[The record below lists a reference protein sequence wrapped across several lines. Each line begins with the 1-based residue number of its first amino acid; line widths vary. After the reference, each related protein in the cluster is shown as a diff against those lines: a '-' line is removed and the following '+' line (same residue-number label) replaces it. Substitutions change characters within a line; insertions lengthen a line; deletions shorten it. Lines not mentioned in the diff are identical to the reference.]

1 MCVLC
6 VREVGRALREKTHNY
21 KELVV
26 SPCQKT
32 STTPWPSL
40 FLLSLFTFLFR
51 SHPRGPDFFPISW
64 FNCRDQQTYGRW
76 AVARKCYIFV
86 KTRPDVPA
94 ALPNEK
100 NWRKITN
107 IQSTLRTNTVIPTYF
122 FLNLII
128 STPAVSVS
136 LSLPSLVSSLIKMWE
151 VFSSITRAL
160 LRFHFTSSPGR
171 LYAKAAQCQ
180 AILFLP
186 THPLSCRLLN
196 NAICRSPLT
205 RAAPFTAWK
214 KARNAVRDSRR
225 VYATGREY
233 SAVVVHKKVRV
244 DPSYQTVQPYI

>member
-1 MCVLC
+1 
-6 VREVGRALREKTHNY
+6 
-21 KELVV
+21 
-26 SPCQKT
+26 
-32 STTPWPSL
+32 
-40 FLLSLFTFLFR
+40 
-51 SHPRGPDFFPISW
+51 
-64 FNCRDQQTYGRW
+64 
-76 AVARKCYIFV
+76 
-86 KTRPDVPA
+86 
-94 ALPNEK
+94 
-100 NWRKITN
+100 
-107 IQSTLRTNTVIPTYF
+107 
-122 FLNLII
+122 
-128 STPAVSVS
+128 
-136 LSLPSLVSSLIKMWE
+136 MWE

-233 SAVVVHKKVRV
+233 SAVVVHKKVIKSKNSDLQNNEQQLQQRNSEIV
-244 DPSYQTVQPYI
+244 DDLYQKIRESSDELMSSGGQFLQKDKAWEARYSALQENFNKELAAKDQSWERRLKQVEEEKNGQERTALWNETEPA